1 MKFGKG
7 QVVSIHD
14 FDEVVPLLSSLLY
27 KSLDTETTG
36 LKPFQG
42 DRLFS
47 VIIGAEDSAWYFN
60 FQSYTDDTAPGPDY
74 VLPHEWVKKLQP
86 IVDTGVVFMHN
97 AKFDL
102 HMLAQEGIHP
112 IGLVCCT
119 QTLARLEYNDYMK
132 YDLASCAERIGEKKD
147 DAVEEYISKH
157 KLYKWR
163 TIPGK
168 KQRFKDKFYDQVPFP
183 IMAQYGIQDAL
194 VTYRLGMKLLSSI
207 KESDASRPKKQKPLH
222 EVVVLENMVTRVCQD
237 METTGILLDVPYC
250 LQAVEH
256 YSEQEE
262 KLRIAFELETGF
274 ELKDSPQHLGKVFNA
289 LGYQYEQTEKGNP
302 TFTDAVLERYDNP
315 AASIIRNWRTCDKL
329 LNTYFRSYLYFCD
342 TNQRIH
348 PDLRQAGTATGRFS
362 CKDPNL
368 QNIPKEDTGQFPVRK
383 AFVCPD
389 DYVLIAIDYDQMEFR
404 LMLDYAGEHEL
415 IGRIKD
421 GYDPHSATSELVG
434 IERRPAKVLNFGLLY
449 GMGISKLA
457 QTLGVDED
465 TARGFKQQYFRE
477 LPSVKRFL
485 RNATKMAESRGF
497 VYGWSGRKFYYS
509 DPRFGYKAANSII
522 QGGCA
527 DIVKKAMCRVA
538 DHLQGKRSRMLMQIH
553 DELWFQIHVD
563 ELGEIAKIKSIMEE
577 VYPSKFL
584 PMSCSV
590 EHSYRSF
597 GELTSG
603 MPQ

>member
-1 MKFGKG
+1 MKFGNG
-7 QVVSIHD
+7 HVVSVNDID
-14 FDEVVPLLSSLLY
+14 QVIPSLALDY

-60 FQSYTDDTAPGPDY
+60 FQTYTDDHAPGPDY
-74 VLPHEWVKKLQP
+74 VLPRAYIKKLIP
-86 IVDTGVVFMHN
+86 ILNNGVIFMHN

-102 HMLAQEGIHP
+102 HMLAQEGVRP
-112 IGLVCCT
+112 EGLVYCT
-119 QTLARLEYNDYMK
+119 QTMARVEYNDHLK
-132 YDLASCAERIGEKKD
+132 YNLASCAERIGEKKD
-147 DAVEEYISKH
+147 DAVEEYITKH

-168 KQRFKDKFYDQVPFP
+168 KKRFKDKFYHLVPFN
-183 IMAQYGIQDAL
+183 IMAPYGLQDAV
-194 VTYRLGMKLLSSI
+194 VTYKLGMSQLGKFNEMDL
-207 KESDASRPKKQKPLH
+207 SRPKNHAPIMN
-222 EVVVLENMVTRVCQD
+222 VVDMECKVTRVCED
-237 METTGILLDVPYC
+237 IESTGLLLDVPYC
-250 LQAVEH
+250 LEAVDH
-256 YSEQEE
+256 YAAEE
-262 KLRIAFELETGF
+262 AKHRRAFELETGF
-274 ELKDSPQHLGKVFNA
+274 ELKDSPQHLGKVFDA
-289 LGYQYEQTEKGNP
+289 LGYEYEETEKGNP
-302 TFTDAVLERYDNP
+302 TFKDELLEKYDNP
-315 AASIIRNWRTCDKL
+315 AANIIRDWRRVDKL
-329 LNTYFRSYLYFCD
+329 LNTYFRSYLYFAD
-342 TNQRIH
+342 SSAKIH

-368 QNIPKEDTGQFPVRK
+368 QNIPKEDDGEFPVRRS
-383 AFVCPD
+383 FICPD
-389 DYVLIAIDYDQMEFR
+389 DYVLVAIDYDQMEFR

-421 GYDPHSATSELVG
+421 GYDPHTATSELVG

-477 LPSVKRFL
+477 LPAVKRFL
-485 RNATKMAESRGF
+485 RNTTKMAESRGF
-497 VYGWSGRKFYYS
+497 VYGWSGRVFHYS
-509 DPRFGYKAANSII
+509 DPRFAYKAANSII

-527 DIVKKAMCRVA
+527 DIVKRAMCSVSDYLA
-538 DHLQGKRSRMLMQIH
+538 DKKSKMLMQIH
-553 DELWFQIHVD
+553 DELWFQIHRS
-563 ELGEIAKIKSIMEE
+563 ELDIIAPIKATMEGI
-577 VYPSKFL
+577 YASKYL

-590 EHSYRSF
+590 EHSTKSF
-597 GELTSG
+597 GDLVEG